1 MKLTLT
7 HPLRDACLRL
17 KMLCPAPPRQ
27 AVRQPVPP
35 PRPRRRTIAFL
46 DLP

>member
-1 MKLTLT
+1 MKLILT
-7 HPLRDACLRL
+7 HPLRDAWLRL
-17 KMLCPAPPRQ
+17 KALCPAPPVE